1 VPDVKI
7 CGLTRE
13 GDAALAA
20 SLGASYL
27 GVVLTESPRR
37 VSAARARAVL
47 DAVPAGAAKRVGVCG
62 AEPIDD
68 VLRAAEEARLDVV
81 QLAAPR
87 SAFEIARLRDGFGG
101 GVWVVVRVRGARLG
115 AEDRERFGHGDGV
128 VLDRWSPAALGG
140 TGEAFDWA
148 AVRDEVAAAR
158 GAATLVLAGGL
169 TPATVGGAIATLLP
183 DVVDV
188 SSGVEA
194 SPGVKDPAR
203 LAAFVAAATAAA
215 EPA

>member
-1 VPDVKI
+1 MPDVKI

-13 GDAALAA
+13 RDAALAA

-37 VSAARARAVL
+37 LSAARARAVL
-47 DAVPAGAAKRVGVCG
+47 DAVPVGAATRVGVFG

-68 VLRAAEEARLDVV
+68 VRRAADEARLDVV

-87 SAFEIARLRDGFGG
+87 PAAEVARLRGAFGG
-101 GVWVVVRVRGARLG
+101 GVWVVVRVRGARLE
-115 AEDRERFGHGDGV
+115 ADDRARFGHGDGV
-128 VLDRWSPAALGG
+128 VLDRWSPVALGG

-148 AVRDEVAAAR
+148 AVREDVAAVR

-188 SSGVEA
+188 SSGVESA
-194 SPGVKDPAR
+194 PGVKDPAR
-203 LAAFVAAATAAA
+203 LAAFVSAAAAR
-215 EPA
+215 PA